1 MIEIILLIVIIG
13 IFFGTKFGIYKLI
26 ECNYIPIWL
35 NYKPYICEMCLGFW
49 VLNGI
54 YLALALIFNYLFF
67 LGNILTILDTI
78 AQYVHIKNNT
88 VSIKNEEDY
97 GKLE

>member
-1 MIEIILLIVIIG
+1 MIEIILLIVIIY
-13 IFFGTKFGIYKLI
+13 IFLLVKWGVYKLI
-26 ECNYIPIWL
+26 DGGHIPEWL

-49 VLNGI
+49 SLSSI

-88 VSIKNEEDY
+88 IKSEDY
-97 GKLE
+97 GKLDR